1 MIAITAAA
9 LITPLERI
17 ELPLLLVDGNTIAEV
32 TSRSARQA
40 PADCRVVDFP
50 DAILAPGY
58 LDIHI
63 HGGGGHDIME
73 SDPEVLPGLERLLA
87 QHGVT
92 AYVPTTVTAPL
103 DKTLASLERLASA
116 IEAAAKQPAIKAG
129 LRARPIGIHIEGPF
143 LSHSKRGVHPA
154 EYLLQPSR
162 QLFQRFWQSSR
173 GHIKVMTIAP
183 ELEGALEVIEEATK
197 HGVCVSL
204 GHSDADMATTQA
216 GIGRGARHATHTFN
230 AMRPLDHR
238 DPGILAAVLSDDRL
252 SADIIADGIHVD
264 PSVIKLF
271 LRAKGPERA
280 VLITDALS
288 ATGMP
293 DGRYRLGSFDI
304 EVQDGKCTAAGTN
317 ILAGSILTLDRAVR
331 NVMQFAGWELSQAA
345 RLASLNPARAL
356 QVQNKGVLTAG
367 ADADLVVLNAR
378 GEVIRTVVGGVGL

>member
-238 DPGILAAVLSDDRL
+238 DPGILAAVLTDDRL

-304 EVQDGKCTAAGTN
+304 EVLDGKCTAAGTN

-331 NVMQFAGWELSQAA
+331 NVMQFAGWELPQAA
-345 RLASLNPARAL
+345 RLASLNPACEPSSL
-356 QVQNKGVLTAG
+356 
-367 ADADLVVLNAR
+367 
-378 GEVIRTVVGGVGL
+378 

>member
-92 AYVPTTVTAPL
+92 AYVPTTVTEPL